1 MFGLVLPN
9 EKVLSEEE
17 RKRYNG
23 IYCGICKSLVSRYG
37 ALAKYTLNYDIVFL
51 ALVLQDAYANE
62 PKNNSGRCI
71 THPFKK
77 RSFYSSEFIDYAAD
91 MNVVLTYHKLIDD
104 WNDDKNTL
112 AKALTKKLEK
122 AYVEIKEREPDR
134 CRIIEESLN
143 ELYFMEK
150 SGQSNADTVSSAF
163 AKTTEAVFS
172 YKEKSEELGNLGKA
186 LGKFIYIADACI
198 DFRKDLKKQQYNVMS
213 FYLQK
218 DFDNILENLMGDV
231 HKALELIPNANS
243 DGIVKNIIYSGIW
256 IKYEISKG
264 RQK

>member
-1 MFGLVLPN
+1 M
-9 EKVLSEEE
+9 
-17 RKRYNG
+17 
-23 IYCGICKSLVSRYG
+23 
-37 ALAKYTLNYDIVFL
+37 
-51 ALVLQDAYANE
+51 
-62 PKNNSGRCI
+62 
-71 THPFKK
+71 
-77 RSFYSSEFIDYAAD
+77 
-91 MNVVLTYHKLIDD
+91 
-104 WNDDKNTL
+104 
-112 AKALTKKLEK
+112 
-122 AYVEIKEREPDR
+122 
-134 CRIIEESLN
+134 
-143 ELYFMEK
+143 
-150 SGQSNADTVSSAF
+150 
-163 AKTTEAVFS
+163 
-172 YKEKSEELGNLGKA
+172 GKA